1 MEESWLRKK
10 EFQNVQEIRITFGK
24 DPMWFQTNGR
34 RTKEIAICMSC
45 GWRRNLIKKSKRK
58 KKKKMKTYNIR
69 VRADYVGYYKIEA
82 KSLDDAEAMAQ
93 QELFNEMND
102 GVDGVFDFEEF
113 EDETFGQENDEN
125 FHQTYKK
132 LKQWAE
138 EQ

>member
-1 MEESWLRKK
+1 
-10 EFQNVQEIRITFGK
+10 
-24 DPMWFQTNGR
+24 
-34 RTKEIAICMSC
+34 
-45 GWRRNLIKKSKRK
+45 
-58 KKKKMKTYNIR
+58 MKTYNIR

-82 KSLDDAEAMAQ
+82 KSLNDAEAMAQ
-93 QELFNEMND
+93 QQLFNEMND